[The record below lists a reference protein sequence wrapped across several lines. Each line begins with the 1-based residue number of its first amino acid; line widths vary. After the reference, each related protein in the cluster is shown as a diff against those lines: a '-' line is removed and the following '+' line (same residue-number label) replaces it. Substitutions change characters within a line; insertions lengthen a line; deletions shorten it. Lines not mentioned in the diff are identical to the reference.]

1 MAFLDILNIP
11 SLMGRDLHSFKRANI
26 YDKLDLGLAVTVGL
40 IGSLV
45 LILNGFSSPLVCV
58 PATCNSDSGN
68 SHPSCA
74 LDWSF
79 QSALC
84 KTDVLSIPDSSFHYL
99 LLVASL
105 LLIGLL
111 TIPIYWGSNKSKELF
126 DNFYYIWAKLKN
138 GDEECKDVEW
148 KRRMNFVLDQ
158 LKSSKSLTTR
168 YALYHGLALILD
180 ILALSAVVLYTLN
193 FTVFGLDATLP
204 PLDIGESNNAT
215 SWSGLF
221 NSQPPQSAD
230 PTLVSSSK
238 AKCAGGSFVCDIPNR
253 DLFKWFGV
261 LTAVLLLVKTII
273 NLKCLLF
280 SLGLPGLFG
289 RNFLIYADQI
299 NDNFGDPIYNIQ
311 VNPIIVLL
319 QTVGVVLRLIFIAP
333 LQWLLAFCRFYG
345 QRHYSPKEIIKRL
358 SATNIR
364 AEQKETKKLE
374 KQAKALE
381 TETNGED
388 SKNKDAKK
396 EKPKEEKV
404 EKPKEEKKEKPK
416 EEKKEKP
423 KEDSKEKEVVKE
435 KEKPKEQLKEE
446 EKKDEP
452 KPTPLVAKPIQN
464 WSDLFFI
471 IDTLSYNIDMCD
483 LILFLTKIN
492 PVPGIENKKVNVDTS
507 YLDTTNNTLVFSHT
521 DAGVMES
528 LLDTELST
536 SGGLQIVGWLEGPTG
551 NVSSQQAQENPKN
564 LAFAVSLGSTYE
576 FVSAVYGRGRMLARL
591 QNFTFQCPQDTK
603 KQMKKYGTNVPLAA
617 FISQSLFQRFSS
629 DQGVGA

>member
-1 MAFLDILNIP
+1 
-11 SLMGRDLHSFKRANI
+11 
-26 YDKLDLGLAVTVGL
+26 
-40 IGSLV
+40 
-45 LILNGFSSPLVCV
+45 
-58 PATCNSDSGN
+58 
-68 SHPSCA
+68 
-74 LDWSF
+74 
-79 QSALC
+79 
-84 KTDVLSIPDSSFHYL
+84 
-99 LLVASL
+99 
-105 LLIGLL
+105 
-111 TIPIYWGSNKSKELF
+111 
-126 DNFYYIWAKLKN
+126 
-138 GDEECKDVEW
+138 
-148 KRRMNFVLDQ
+148 MNFVLDQ

-180 ILALSAVVLYTLN
+180 LLALIAVVLYTLN

-204 PLDIGESNNAT
+204 PLDIVEGNNAT

-221 NSQPPQSAD
+221 NSQPPRSAN
-230 PTLVSSSK
+230 PTLASSSK

-261 LTAVLLLVKTII
+261 LTSVLLLVKTLV

-299 NDNFGDPIYNIQ
+299 NDNFGEPIYNIQ

-333 LQWLLAFCRFYG
+333 LQWLIAFCRFYG

-364 AEQKETKKLE
+364 AELKETKKLE

-381 TETNGED
+381 IETNGED
-388 SKNKDAKK
+388 SKTKEAKK
-396 EKPKEEKV
+396 EKPKEE
-404 EKPKEEKKEKPK
+404 P
-416 EEKKEKP
+416 
-423 KEDSKEKEVVKE
+423 KEKEAVKE
-435 KEKPKEQLKEE
+435 KEKPKEQLKEDD
-446 EKKDEP
+446 KKDEP
-452 KPTPLVAKPIQN
+452 KPTPLVAKPVEN

-471 IDTLSYNIDMCD
+471 IDSLSYNIDMCD

-492 PVPGIENKKVNVDTS
+492 PVPGIENKKVNVDIS
-507 YLDTTNNTLVFSHT
+507 YLDTSTNTLVFSHT

-551 NVSSQQAQENPKN
+551 NVSSQQAQDNP
-564 LAFAVSLGSTYE
+564 
-576 FVSAVYGRGRMLARL
+576 
-591 QNFTFQCPQDTK
+591 
-603 KQMKKYGTNVPLAA
+603 
-617 FISQSLFQRFSS
+617 
-629 DQGVGA
+629 

>member
-26 YDKLDLGLAVTVGL
+26 YDKLDLALAGTVGL
-40 IGSLV
+40 IGALV
-45 LILNGFSSPLVCV
+45 LILNGFSSPLLCV
-58 PATCNSDSGN
+58 PASCNSDSGN
-68 SHPSCA
+68 SHPNCA
-74 LDWSF
+74 LDWTY
-79 QSALC
+79 QNALC
-84 KTDVLSIPDSSFHYL
+84 KNDVLSLPDASFHYL
-99 LLVASL
+99 LLVLSL

-111 TIPIYWGSNKSKELF
+111 TVPIYWGSNKSKELF

-180 ILALSAVVLYTLN
+180 LLALTAVVLYTLN
-193 FTVFGLDATLP
+193 FTVFGLDAALP
-204 PLDIGESNNAT
+204 PLDIIEGQNAT

-221 NSQPPQSAD
+221 NSQPPLSAE
-230 PTLVSSSK
+230 PTLALSSK

-253 DLFKWFGV
+253 DIFKWFGV
-261 LTAVLLLVKTII
+261 LTSLLLLVKTII

-289 RNFLIYADQI
+289 RNFLIYADQL
-299 NDNFGDPIYNIQ
+299 NDNFGEPIYNIQ
-311 VNPIIVLL
+311 INPIIVLL

-333 LQWLLAFCRFYG
+333 LQWLIAFCRFYS

-364 AEQKETKKLE
+364 AELKETKKLE

-381 TETNGED
+381 TEVASED
-388 SKNKDAKK
+388 AKNKDA
-396 EKPKEEKV
+396 
-404 EKPKEEKKEKPK
+404 KKEKPK

-423 KEDSKEKEVVKE
+423 KEEPKEKDTPKEKE
-435 KEKPKEQLKEE
+435 KEKPKEQSKEDD
-446 EKKDEP
+446 KKDEP
-452 KPTPLVAKPIQN
+452 KPTPLVTKPAQN

-483 LILFLTKIN
+483 LILFMTKMN
-492 PVPGIENKKVNVDTS
+492 PVPGIENKKVNVDVS
-507 YLDTTNNTLVFSHT
+507 YLDTTTNTLVFSHT

-551 NVSSQQAQENPKN
+551 NVSSQKPQDNPKN
-564 LAFAVSLGSTYE
+564 LAFSVSLGSTYE
-576 FVSAVYGRGRMLARL
+576 FVSAVYARGRMLARL

-603 KQMKKYGTNVPLAA
+603 KQMKKYGANVPLAA
-617 FISQSLFQRFSS
+617 FISQSLFQKFSS

>member
-26 YDKLDLGLAVTVGL
+26 YDKLDLALAGTVGL
-40 IGSLV
+40 IGAVVFL
-45 LILNGFSSPLVCV
+45 LNGFTSPLLCV
-58 PATCNSDSGN
+58 PASCNSDSGN

-74 LDWSF
+74 LDWTY
-79 QSALC
+79 QSTLC
-84 KTDVLSIPDSSFHYL
+84 KNDVISLPDASFHYL
-99 LLVASL
+99 LLVLSL

-168 YALYHGLALILD
+168 YAVYHGLALALD
-180 ILALSAVVLYTLN
+180 LIALSMVVLYTLN
-193 FTVFGLDATLP
+193 FTVFGLDSTLP
-204 PLDIGESNNAT
+204 PLDIGDGQNSTN
-215 SWSGLF
+215 WSGLF
-221 NSQPPQSAD
+221 HSQQPLSAEM
-230 PTLVSSSK
+230 TLASSSK
-238 AKCAGGSFVCDIPNR
+238 AKCAAGSFVCDIPNR

-261 LTAVLLLVKTII
+261 LTSLLLLVKTII

-289 RNFLIYADQI
+289 RNFLIYADQL
-299 NDNFGDPIYNIQ
+299 NDNFGEPIYNIQ
-311 VNPIIVLL
+311 INPIIVLL

-333 LQWLLAFCRFYG
+333 LQWLIAFCNFYAV
-345 QRHYSPKEIIKRL
+345 RHYTPKEIIKRL

-381 TETNGED
+381 TEVNGE
-388 SKNKDAKK
+388 DAKK
-396 EKPKEEKV
+396 EKPKEET
-404 EKPKEEKKEKPK
+404 
-416 EEKKEKP
+416 
-423 KEDSKEKEVVKE
+423 KEKETPKE
-435 KEKPKEQLKEE
+435 KEKPKEQLKEDD
-446 EKKDEP
+446 KKDEP
-452 KPTPLVAKPIQN
+452 KPTPLTPKPAQN

-483 LILFLTKIN
+483 LILFMTKMN
-492 PVPGIENKKVNVDTS
+492 PIPGIENKKVNVDIS
-507 YLDTTNNTLVFSHT
+507 YLDTTTNTLVFSHT

-551 NVSSQQAQENPKN
+551 NVLSQKPQDNPKN
-564 LAFAVSLGSTYE
+564 LAFTVSLGSTYE
-576 FVSAVYGRGRMLARL
+576 FVSAVYGRGRMLSRL
-591 QNFTFQCPQDTK
+591 QNFTFQCPQETK
-603 KQMKKYGTNVPLAA
+603 KQMKKYGPNVPLAA
-617 FISQSLFQRFSS
+617 FISQSLFQKFSS

>member
-26 YDKLDLGLAVTVGL
+26 YDKLDLALAGTVGL
-40 IGSLV
+40 IGALV
-45 LILNGFSSPLVCV
+45 LILNGFSSPLLCV
-58 PATCNSDSGN
+58 PASCNSDSGN
-68 SHPSCA
+68 SHPNCA
-74 LDWSF
+74 LDWTY
-79 QSALC
+79 QNALC
-84 KTDVLSIPDSSFHYL
+84 KNDVLSLPDASFHYL
-99 LLVASL
+99 LLVLSL

-111 TIPIYWGSNKSKELF
+111 TVPIYWGSNKSKELF

-180 ILALSAVVLYTLN
+180 LLALTAVVLYTLN
-193 FTVFGLDATLP
+193 FTVFGLDAALP
-204 PLDIGESNNAT
+204 PLDIIEGQNAT

-221 NSQPPQSAD
+221 NSQPPLSAE
-230 PTLVSSSK
+230 PTLALSSK

-253 DLFKWFGV
+253 DIFKWFGV
-261 LTAVLLLVKTII
+261 LTSLLLLVKTII

-289 RNFLIYADQI
+289 RNFLIYADQL
-299 NDNFGDPIYNIQ
+299 NDNFGEPIYNIQ
-311 VNPIIVLL
+311 INPIIVLL
-319 QTVGVVLRLIFIAP
+319 QTIGVVLRLIFIAP
-333 LQWLLAFCRFYG
+333 LQWLIAFCRFYS

-364 AEQKETKKLE
+364 AELKETKKLE

-381 TETNGED
+381 TEVASED
-388 SKNKDAKK
+388 AKNKDAKK
-396 EKPKEEKV
+396 

-423 KEDSKEKEVVKE
+423 KEEPKEKDAPKEKE
-435 KEKPKEQLKEE
+435 KEKPKEQSKEDD
-446 EKKDEP
+446 KKDEP
-452 KPTPLVAKPIQN
+452 KPTPLVTKPAQN

-471 IDTLSYNIDMCD
+471 IDALSYNIDMCD
-483 LILFLTKIN
+483 LILFMTKMN
-492 PVPGIENKKVNVDTS
+492 PVPGIENKKVNVDVS
-507 YLDTTNNTLVFSHT
+507 YLDTTTNTLVFSHT

-551 NVSSQQAQENPKN
+551 NVSSQKPQDNPKN
-564 LAFAVSLGSTYE
+564 LAFSVSLGSTYE
-576 FVSAVYGRGRMLARL
+576 FVSAVYARGRMLARL

-603 KQMKKYGTNVPLAA
+603 KQMKKYGANVPLAA
-617 FISQSLFQRFSS
+617 FISQSLFQKFSS

>member
-11 SLMGRDLHSFKRANI
+11 NLLGRDLHSFKRANI
-26 YDKLDLGLAVTVGL
+26 YDKLDLALAGTVGL
-40 IGSLV
+40 IGTVVLV
-45 LILNGFSSPLVCV
+45 LNGFSSPLLCV
-58 PATCNSDSGN
+58 PASCNSDSGN
-68 SHPSCA
+68 SNPNCA
-74 LDWSF
+74 LDWTY
-79 QSALC
+79 QSTLC
-84 KTDVLSIPDSSFHYL
+84 KNDVLSLPDASFHYL
-99 LLVASL
+99 LLVLSL

-111 TIPIYWGSNKSKELF
+111 TVPIYWGSNKSKELF

-180 ILALSAVVLYTLN
+180 LLALTAVVLYTLN
-193 FTVFGLDATLP
+193 FTVFGLDASLP
-204 PLDIGESNNAT
+204 PLDIVEGNNAT

-221 NSQPPQSAD
+221 TSQQPLSAE

-238 AKCAGGSFVCDIPNR
+238 AKCAAGSFVCDIPNR

-261 LTAVLLLVKTII
+261 VTSLLLLVKTII

-280 SLGLPGLFG
+280 SVGLPGLFG
-289 RNFLIYADQI
+289 RNFLIYADQL
-299 NDNFGDPIYNIQ
+299 NDNFGEPIYNIQ
-311 VNPIIVLL
+311 INPIIVLL

-333 LQWLLAFCRFYG
+333 LQWLVAFCRFYA

-374 KQAKALE
+374 KQAKALA
-381 TETNGED
+381 TEVNGED
-388 SKNKDAKK
+388 AKTKDAKKEKVNGEEAKAKDAKK
-396 EKPKEEKV
+396 EKPKEE
-404 EKPKEEKKEKPK
+404 
-416 EEKKEKP
+416 
-423 KEDSKEKEVVKE
+423 SKEKETPKE
-435 KEKPKEQLKEE
+435 KEKPKEQLKEDD
-446 EKKDEP
+446 KKDEP
-452 KPTPLVAKPIQN
+452 KPTPLVAKPAQN

-483 LILFLTKIN
+483 LILFMTKMN
-492 PVPGIENKKVNVDTS
+492 PIPGIENKKVNVDIS
-507 YLDTTNNTLVFSHT
+507 YLDTTTNSLVFSHT

-551 NVSSQQAQENPKN
+551 NVSSQKPQDNPKN
-564 LAFAVSLGSTYE
+564 LAFTVSLGSTYE

-603 KQMKKYGTNVPLAA
+603 KQMKKYGPNVPLAA
-617 FISQSLFQRFSS
+617 FISQSLFQKFSS

>member
-1 MAFLDILNIP
+1 
-11 SLMGRDLHSFKRANI
+11 MG
-26 YDKLDLGLAVTVGL
+26 
-40 IGSLV
+40 
-45 LILNGFSSPLVCV
+45 PLLCV
-58 PATCNSDSGN
+58 PASCNSDSGN
-68 SHPSCA
+68 SHPSCS

-79 QSALC
+79 HSALC
-84 KTDVLSIPDSSFHYL
+84 KTDVLSLPDASFHYL
-99 LLVASL
+99 LLVVSL
-105 LLIGLL
+105 LLTGLL

-180 ILALSAVVLYTLN
+180 LLALIAVVLYTLN

-204 PLDIGESNNAT
+204 PLDIVEGNNAT

-221 NSQPPQSAD
+221 NSQPPRSAN
-230 PTLVSSSK
+230 PTLASSSK

-261 LTAVLLLVKTII
+261 LTSVLLLVKTLV

-299 NDNFGDPIYNIQ
+299 NDNFGEPIYNIQ

-333 LQWLLAFCRFYG
+333 LQWLIAFCRFYG

-364 AEQKETKKLE
+364 AELKETKKLE

-381 TETNGED
+381 IETNGED
-388 SKNKDAKK
+388 SKTKEAKK

-404 EKPKEEKKEKPK
+404 EKPKEEKKDKPKEEKKDKPK

-423 KEDSKEKEVVKE
+423 KE
-435 KEKPKEQLKEE
+435 QLKEDD
-446 EKKDEP
+446 KKDEP
-452 KPTPLVAKPIQN
+452 KPTPLVAKPVEN

-471 IDTLSYNIDMCD
+471 IDSLSYNIDMCD

-492 PVPGIENKKVNVDTS
+492 PVPGIENKKVNVDIS
-507 YLDTTNNTLVFSHT
+507 YLDTSTNTLVFSHT

-551 NVSSQQAQENPKN
+551 NVSSQQAQDNPKN

-576 FVSAVYGRGRMLARL
+576 FVSAVYGRGRMLVRL

-629 DQGVGA
+629 DQGIGA

>member
-11 SLMGRDLHSFKRANI
+11 NLLGRDLHSFKRANI
-26 YDKLDLGLAVTVGL
+26 YDKLDLALAGTVGL
-40 IGSLV
+40 IGTVVLV
-45 LILNGFSSPLVCV
+45 LNGFSSPLLCV
-58 PATCNSDSGN
+58 PASCNSDSGN
-68 SHPSCA
+68 SNPNCA
-74 LDWSF
+74 LDWTY
-79 QSALC
+79 QSTLC
-84 KTDVLSIPDSSFHYL
+84 KNDVLSLPDASFHYL
-99 LLVASL
+99 LLVLSL

-111 TIPIYWGSNKSKELF
+111 TVPIYWGSNKSKELF

-180 ILALSAVVLYTLN
+180 LLALTAVVLYTLN
-193 FTVFGLDATLP
+193 FTVFGLDASLP
-204 PLDIGESNNAT
+204 PLDIVEGNNAT

-221 NSQPPQSAD
+221 TSQPPLSAE

-238 AKCAGGSFVCDIPNR
+238 AKCAAGSFVCDIPNR

-261 LTAVLLLVKTII
+261 VTSLLLLVKTII

-280 SLGLPGLFG
+280 SIGLPGLFG
-289 RNFLIYADQI
+289 RNFLIYADQL
-299 NDNFGDPIYNIQ
+299 NDNFGEPIYNIQ
-311 VNPIIVLL
+311 INPIIVLL

-333 LQWLLAFCRFYG
+333 LQWLVAFCRFYA

-374 KQAKALE
+374 KQAKALA
-381 TETNGED
+381 TEVNGED
-388 SKNKDAKK
+388 AKTKDAKKEKVNGEEAKTKDAKK
-396 EKPKEEKV
+396 EKPKEE
-404 EKPKEEKKEKPK
+404 
-416 EEKKEKP
+416 
-423 KEDSKEKEVVKE
+423 SKEKETPKE
-435 KEKPKEQLKEE
+435 KEKPKEQLKEDD
-446 EKKDEP
+446 KKDEP
-452 KPTPLVAKPIQN
+452 KPTPLVAKPAQN

-483 LILFLTKIN
+483 LILFMTKMN
-492 PVPGIENKKVNVDTS
+492 PIPGIENKKVNVDIS
-507 YLDTTNNTLVFSHT
+507 YLDTTTNSLVFSHT

-551 NVSSQQAQENPKN
+551 NVSSQKPQDNPKN
-564 LAFAVSLGSTYE
+564 LAFTVSLGSTYE

-603 KQMKKYGTNVPLAA
+603 KQMKKYGPNVPLAA
-617 FISQSLFQRFSS
+617 FISQSLFQKFSS

>member
-1 MAFLDILNIP
+1 MAFLDILNLP
-11 SLMGRDLHSFKRANI
+11 SLMGKDLHSFKRANI

-45 LILNGFSSPLVCV
+45 LILNGFSSPLTCV
-58 PATCNSDSGN
+58 PASCNSDSGN
-68 SHPSCA
+68 THASCA

-79 QSALC
+79 QSTLC
-84 KTDVLSIPDSSFHYL
+84 KNDVLSLPDSSFHYL
-99 LLVASL
+99 LVGASL
-105 LLIGLL
+105 LLLGLL

-180 ILALSAVVLYTLN
+180 ILALIAVVLYTLN
-193 FTVFGLDATLP
+193 FTVFGLDANLP
-204 PLDIGESNNAT
+204 PLDIEEGNNAT
-215 SWSGLF
+215 SWAGLF
-221 NSQPPQSAD
+221 NSQPQQSAN
-230 PTLVSSSK
+230 PTLASSSK
-238 AKCAGGSFVCDIPNR
+238 ALCAGGSFVCDIPNR

-261 LTAVLLLVKTII
+261 LTSVLLLVKTII

-299 NDNFGDPIYNIQ
+299 NDNFGEPIYNIQ

-319 QTVGVVLRLIFIAP
+319 QTVGVLLRLIFIAP
-333 LQWLLAFCRFYG
+333 LQWLIAFCRFYS
-345 QRHYSPKEIIKRL
+345 QRHYSPKEIIKRI
-358 SATNIR
+358 SAANIR

-381 TETNGED
+381 TENNGED

-435 KEKPKEQLKEE
+435 KEKPKEQLKEDD
-446 EKKDEP
+446 KKDEP
-452 KPTPLVAKPIQN
+452 KPTPLVARPVQN

-507 YLDTTNNTLVFSHT
+507 YMDTTTNTLVFSHT

-551 NVSSQQAQENPKN
+551 NVSSQLAQENPKN